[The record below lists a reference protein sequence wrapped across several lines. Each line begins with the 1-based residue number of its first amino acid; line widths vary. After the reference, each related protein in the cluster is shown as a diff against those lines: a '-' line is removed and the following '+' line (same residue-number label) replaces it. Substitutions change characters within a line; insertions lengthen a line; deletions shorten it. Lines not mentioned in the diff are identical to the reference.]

1 MSARRPAF
9 FLALECDAW
18 HVARVVDD
26 DVTTAEL
33 PLGDQPPAAMIPAVR
48 EKLATMDYQGQGL
61 CLGIASKMIHA
72 VPIQPPRVWRKKR
85 QAMLFLVEEQLPL
98 DAEQLSVEFLPPVGG
113 TSLALAVETARLR
126 ELIGPLEEAGLA
138 IEHIVPT
145 ALLAMKGGQAAN
157 TNMNSVATTN
167 ANGHANTTTNTHG
180 VAYHLV
186 CSNSHVDVLRV
197 ARRTTIGWSS
207 VPKENRA
214 LLQQLRAELLAN
226 PLNDDATILR
236 SGQAPAELWDGLD
249 AQTGLEAMAWDAAS
263 ILPAAARTAARLSR
277 DDAGLPDFRT
287 GELASTSRNGATRK
301 AQQLATAALCLFLL
315 CLLGALLWRTH
326 QFNAR
331 HDELR
336 TQQAAVHAAV
346 FPGMAV
352 PPDVAGRLRSEHQR
366 LAGISG
372 SSGHVPA
379 RPSALEALRHVMA
392 ALPADLR
399 LRVVDLRIG
408 PVEAF
413 IEGQARSHV
422 DAEAFAQALR
432 HAGLDAQP
440 PRSET
445 RSGEGVSFSMVV
457 KLAERTGQP

>member
-1 MSARRPAF
+1 MSARRPTF

-18 HVARVVDD
+18 HVARVVGDE
-26 DVTTAEL
+26 VTTAEL
-33 PLGDQPPAAMIPAVR
+33 PLGDPLAAMDSTAPTQRVPAIR
-48 EKLATMDYQGQGL
+48 EKLAELGYQGEAL

-72 VPIQPPRVWRKKR
+72 VPIQPPPRVWRKKR

-126 ELIGPLEEAGLA
+126 ELIQPLEEAGLA

-145 ALLAMKGGQAAN
+145 VLLATHGVGAIESNAA
-157 TNMNSVATTN
+157 
-167 ANGHANTTTNTHG
+167 G

-197 ARRTTIGWSS
+197 ARRTTIAWSS

-214 LLQQLRAELLAN
+214 LLRQLRAELLAS
-226 PLNDDATILR
+226 PLNDDASILR
-236 SGQAPAELWDGLD
+236 SGQAPPELWNGLD
-249 AQTGLEAMAWDAAS
+249 AQTGLTPAAWDSTS
-263 ILPAAARTAARLSR
+263 ILPAAARAAARLSR

-287 GELASTSRNGATRK
+287 GELASDSRDTATRN
-301 AQQLATAALCLFLL
+301 ARRFALTTALLFLL

-326 QFNAR
+326 QLNTR

-336 TQQAAVHAAV
+336 AQQAAVHAAV
-346 FPGMAV
+346 FPGLAV
-352 PPDVAGRLRSEHQR
+352 PPDIAGRLRSEHQR

-372 SSGHVPA
+372 SSGNVPA
-379 RPSALEALRHVMA
+379 RPSALETLRHVMA

-399 LRVVDLRIG
+399 LRIVDLRIG
-408 PVEAF
+408 PAEAF
-413 IEGQARSHV
+413 IEGQARTHV
-422 DAEAFAQALR
+422 DAETFAQTLR

-445 RSGEGVSFSMVV
+445 RSGEGVAFSMVV
-457 KLAERTGQP
+457 KLAERMGP